1 MDRYKGYY
9 NELLAGFPNEMSSYK
24 KIMLHDIHRTGN
36 KELPESTRE
45 RMLRILF
52 SFAKRN
58 MEIGYC
64 QGMNFLCYFL
74 LEMGFEE
81 EQTFWII
88 CYVFE
93 RLIPHNYLIN
103 MIPII
108 ADIELLRMMLDK
120 HVPKLMNHL
129 TTLSVDLNFIL
140 LPFFVTAFTS
150 IKNFAVRLSGE
161 GDHFRLFS
169 YRRSQRV
176 FQSFHGILQIHRV
189 DSDEMQGYGRVY

>member
-9 NELLAGFPNEMSSYK
+9 KELLTSFPTEMSSYK
-24 KIMLHDIHRTGN
+24 KIILHDIHRTGN
-36 KELPESTRE
+36 KDLPESTRE

-81 EQTFWII
+81 ETTFWII

-108 ADIELLRMMLDK
+108 ADIELLRMILDK

-129 TTLSVDLNFIL
+129 NALSVDLNFVL
-140 LPFFVTAFTS
+140 LPLFVTAFTS
-150 IKNFAVRLSGE
+150 IKNFAVS
-161 GDHFRLFS
+161 
-169 YRRSQRV
+169 
-176 FQSFHGILQIHRV
+176 
-189 DSDEMQGYGRVY
+189 

>member
-1 MDRYKGYY
+1 MDRHKGYY
-9 NELLAGFPNEMSSYK
+9 NDLLNSFSTEMSSYK
-24 KIMLHDIHRTGN
+24 KIMVHDIHRTGT
-36 KELPESTRE
+36 KEMPESTRE
-45 RMLRILF
+45 QMLRILF
-52 SFAKRN
+52 SYAKRN

-64 QGMNFLCYFL
+64 QGINFLCYFL

-108 ADIELLRMMLDK
+108 ADIELLRMVLDR
-120 HVPKLMNHL
+120 HVPELMRHL
-129 TTLSVDLNFIL
+129 SSLNVDLNFIL

-150 IKNFAVRLSGE
+150 IKNFTAR
-161 GDHFRLFS
+161 
-169 YRRSQRV
+169 
-176 FQSFHGILQIHRV
+176 
-189 DSDEMQGYGRVY
+189 